1 MTFIV
6 RQISKTSDGREI
18 IRSVTHDKD
27 QITVGRDS
35 GNDIHLA
42 DLAVDSH
49 HARISRNETG
59 SRISVEA
66 VGTLGFDADGRST
79 KRFECDPSVGA
90 ELRFGSHRLTLGNDD
105 GKTLITVERFG
116 TVSDSTDEKDVNT
129 LFTLK
134 GLVPGR
140 RLAAWSLIAAVLSL
154 FLAWP
159 IYSYVGSKGVKT
171 RDVGFH
177 ADTMWTSG
185 SLSQAHKSLENNCQ
199 ACHVKKF
206 ESVTDASCKTCHK
219 DVHDHADAGKL
230 SRAMEAPGLGG
241 TIKAKFKSAFGVPE
255 GRCVECHTEHEGSGA
270 MPRTAQAFCTDCHAT
285 LDKRV
290 TETKLGNAA
299 DFGTSH
305 PQFQV
310 WITANST
317 GDKREMKRVTLA
329 SNVSEDNGLK
339 FPHDSHLSSS
349 NSIGRMAQTMS
360 AEQGWGNSLDCKD
373 CHEVSADGTR
383 FKPVEMEESC
393 AMCHNLAFDNIGG
406 TVRTLRHGQP
416 AQVEADIR
424 AMYRST
430 LPSRPANFSGMSRRR
445 PGNYLALET
454 AQDYMVGARAWPARA
469 DEAVRAVF
477 TQGGACYD
485 CHTVTQTAAG
495 WNIRKVFQPVRYMSK
510 GWFDH
515 KAHKGED
522 CSSCHNAKASNKATD
537 LLLPDLASCRTCHV
551 GEGGS
556 TLKPVKTPVESGCA
570 MCHDYH
576 IDAGAPWRSLQENQK
591 GRDKRRFEPDIISAK

>member
-6 RQISKTSDGREI
+6 RQISKTADGREI

-49 HARISRNETG
+49 HARISRNESG
-59 SRISVEA
+59 SRVSVEA
-66 VGTLGFDADGRST
+66 VGTLGFEADGRT
-79 KRFECDPSVGA
+79 TMRVEFDPSVGA
-90 ELRFGSHRLTLGNDD
+90 ELNFGSHRLTVGNDD
-105 GKTLITVERFG
+105 GKTLVTVQRFG

-140 RLAAWSLIAAVLSL
+140 RMAAWSLIAAVLAL

-159 IYSYVGSKGVKT
+159 IYSFMGSKGVKT
-171 RDVGFH
+171 RDAGFH

-185 SLSQAHKSLENNCQ
+185 ELSLAHKSLENNCQ
-199 ACHVKKF
+199 ACHTKKF
-206 ESVTDASCKTCHK
+206 EAVADASCKTCHK
-219 DVHDHADAGKL
+219 DVHDHADADKL
-230 SRAMEAPGLGG
+230 ARSKEAPGFGG

-255 GRCVECHTEHEGSGA
+255 GRCVECHTEHEGNGA

-290 TETKLGNAA
+290 TDTKLANAS
-299 DFGTSH
+299 DFGTGH
-305 PQFQV
+305 PEFQV
-310 WITANST
+310 WITANP
-317 GDKREMKRVTLA
+317 GGAKREVNRVTLA

-339 FPHDSHLSSS
+339 FTHGDHLSGS
-349 NSIGRMAQTMS
+349 NAIGRMVRTM
-360 AEQGWGNSLDCKD
+360 AGEQGWGSSLDCKD
-373 CHEVSADGTR
+373 CHEPSADGTR
-383 FKPVEMEESC
+383 FKPVDMEGDC

-406 TVRTLRHGQP
+406 ITRTLRHGQP
-416 AQVEADIR
+416 AQVEGDIR
-424 AMYRST
+424 AFYRST
-430 LPSRPANFSGMSRRR
+430 LPAQPLNLSGIARRR
-445 PGNYLALET
+445 PGNYVAAET
-454 AQDYMVGARAWPARA
+454 VKDYIVGARAWPARA
-469 DEAVRAVF
+469 DDAVRAVF
-477 TQGGACYD
+477 TKGGACYD
-485 CHTVTQTAAG
+485 CHTVTQTANG
-495 WNIRKVFQPVRYMSK
+495 WDIKKIFQPARYMSK

-522 CSSCHNAKASNKATD
+522 CASCHDAKASNNATD
-537 LLLPDLASCRTCHV
+537 LLLPNMASCRTCHV
-551 GEGGS
+551 GEGGA

-576 IDAGAPWRSLQENQK
+576 VDAGAPWKSLQENQK
-591 GRDKRRFEPDIISAK
+591 GRDQRRFQPDGLETN

>member
-6 RQISKTSDGREI
+6 RQISKTADGREI

-27 QITVGRDS
+27 QITIGRDS

-49 HARISRNETG
+49 HARISRNESG
-59 SRISVEA
+59 GRVSVEA

-79 KRFECDPSVGA
+79 MRFEFDPSVGA
-90 ELRFGSHRLTLGNDD
+90 ELRFGSHRLTIGNDD

-134 GLVPGR
+134 GLLPGR
-140 RLAAWSLIAAVLSL
+140 RMAAWSLIAAVLAL

-159 IYSYVGSKGVKT
+159 ISSFMGSKGVKT
-171 RDVGFH
+171 RDAGFH

-185 SLSQAHKSLENNCQ
+185 GMSLAHKSLENNCQ

-206 ESVTDASCKTCHK
+206 EAVADASCQTCHK
-219 DVHDHADAGKL
+219 DVHDHADAVRIGRSK
-230 SRAMEAPGLGG
+230 EAPGLGG
-241 TIKAKFKSAFGVPE
+241 SIKASFKSAFGVPE
-255 GRCVECHTEHEGSGA
+255 GRCVECHSEHEGSGA
-270 MPRTAQAFCTDCHAT
+270 MARTAQAFCTDCHAT
-285 LDKRV
+285 LDKRL
-290 TETKLGNAA
+290 TDTKLANAS
-299 DFGTSH
+299 DFGTGH

-310 WITANST
+310 WLTSNPGGA
-317 GDKREMKRVTLA
+317 KREATRVTLA
-329 SNVSEDNGLK
+329 SNLSEDNGLK
-339 FPHDSHLSSS
+339 FTHDDHLSGS
-349 NSIGRMAQTMS
+349 NSIGRMVRTM
-360 AEQGWGNSLDCKD
+360 AGDQGWGSSLECKD
-373 CHEVSADGTR
+373 CHEPSADGTR
-383 FKPVEMEESC
+383 FKPVDMEGDC

-406 TVRTLRHGQP
+406 TTRTLRHGQP

-430 LPSRPANFSGMSRRR
+430 LPSRPANLSGLSRRR
-445 PGNYLALET
+445 PGDYLAGET
-454 AQDYMVGARAWPARA
+454 ARDYVVGVRAWPARA
-469 DEAVRAVF
+469 DDAVRAVF

-485 CHTVTQTAAG
+485 CHTVTQTANG
-495 WNIRKVFQPVRYMSK
+495 WTVQKVFQPARYMSK

-515 KAHKGED
+515 KAHKNED
-522 CSSCHNAKASNKATD
+522 CASCHDAKTSNKASD

-551 GEGGS
+551 GESGA
-556 TLKPVKTPVESGCA
+556 TIKPVKTPVNSGCA

-576 IDAGAPWRSLQENQK
+576 IDDGSPWRSLQENMK
-591 GRDKRRFEPDIISAK
+591 GRDKRHFESDQISAN